1 MTRLQQPSHSGQPS
15 LETTSTAVEYTER
28 LSHLLQERLD
38 LAIAI
43 KQISDSQIQAA
54 RSGEVNVTLGLIAR
68 KQSLLEQLEQLRQGM
83 QPYYLDDPDR
93 RQWKTPERREECQR
107 VANECNAIL
116 QQTLQL
122 EQATLEEL
130 SAKREALAAQL
141 QDGKDSTIAS
151 NAYATDRLLGA
162 STLDIRDL

>member
-93 RQWKTPERREECQR
+93 RQW
-107 VANECNAIL
+107 
-116 QQTLQL
+116 
-122 EQATLEEL
+122 
-130 SAKREALAAQL
+130 
-141 QDGKDSTIAS
+141 
-151 NAYATDRLLGA
+151 
-162 STLDIRDL
+162 